1 MSTGEITSWTGTM
14 ADVGPLYP
22 FVGSEFLLFLVGLV
36 FWIGW
41 HIWQLRMEK
50 SNYQGDSETLKQ
62 NNNMDKALRGESVL
76 RPM

>member
-1 MSTGEITSWTGTM
+1 MSTGDIVDWTGTM

-22 FVGSEFLLFLVGLV
+22 FVGSEYLLFLVGMA

-41 HIWQLRMEK
+41 HIWQFRMEN
-50 SNYQGDSETLKQ
+50 SNYQDDSETLKQ